1 MDLLTTE
8 QFKQH
13 FTVDEDTLILSP
25 HVAMIASLLG
35 HKFDFSFNPDDV
47 KNKTYSTVLID
58 IDENQKFPGVSA
70 KHEYRWL
77 KHAFQYLENGKTLI
91 CKIPLKVCS
100 QIYDLKDLDIDAVE
114 MFSNYAILKVTKGKK
129 NNITTVSYDGTFIKI
144 DTSKTPILHK
154 NIHEYYSYFEN
165 VSDKDAL
172 EYISLSAGLK
182 ENNREQ
188 YNKRVKWNPDRVVCV
203 STGFENSNIK
213 KGLNMYSFDEIADRK
228 MAVDCFYVPEDINYD
243 SFVKVLKSQK
253 FLSFLSS
260 VCYNNYQSFKK
271 PFKKKVFNK
280 KIIEFCNEK

>member
-1 MDLLTTE
+1 MNLLTTE

-35 HKFDFSFNPDDV
+35 HEFDFSFDPDDV

-77 KHAFQYLENGKTLI
+77 KHAFQYLKNDKTLI

-100 QIYDLKDLDIDAVE
+100 QIYDLKDLEIDTVE
-114 MFSNYAILKVTKGKK
+114 MFSDHAILKVTKGKK
-129 NNITTVSYDGTFIKI
+129 NNITTVSYDGTLIKI
-144 DTSKTPILHK
+144 DTSKTPILHT
-154 NIHEYYSYFEN
+154 NTPEYYSYFEN

-188 YNKRVKWNPDRVVCV
+188 YHKRVKWNPDRVVCV

-213 KGLNMYSFDEIADRK
+213 KGLNIYFFDEIADRK

-271 PFKKKVFNK
+271 QFKKKVFNK
-280 KIIEFCNEK
+280 KIIEFCNEE